1 MPSGWTITGYSKI
14 YIGLCVKRKEK
25 SIESKVKYFSIYIM
39 VSSKAKDKKLLAK
52 FVLEF
57 QWRISI

>member
-1 MPSGWTITGYSKI
+1 
-14 YIGLCVKRKEK
+14 
-25 SIESKVKYFSIYIM
+25 M